1 MEVRFDDLHTTTRR
15 AVSRR
20 LLGLERT
27 NFLGAIKRKEQS
39 SVRHTYHLQC
49 TDESPGGARTIR
61 RVHAVI
67 VHRMTGS
74 RLGALRWKEDQLG
87 PAQAIVVH
95 GERHDSGHAEPWF
108 SPHHA
113 QSAPCPMTCERESA
127 NTRHPMPKIARLRNA
142 IGTVIA
148 ATVNR
153 YRARHREIVSLRRR
167 QSVRARPRPRE
178 DRSEPYCKTC
188 AMAIAETAKD
198 PDDPA
203 PIVSARRFGEALH
216 IDLQTLAQQ
225 AHVHRN
231 TISRQPA
238 SESVQR
244 FLRDALRV
252 IRAASDLTGDI
263 SKALFWYRNETL
275 PVFDYKT
282 AEQLVSDGCA
292 DDVLRFVASLEAG
305 AAG

>member
-1 MEVRFDDLHTTTRR
+1 MNSNADASVPNAGVSFDRFM
-15 AVSRR
+15 A
-20 LLGLERT
+20 
-27 NFLGAIKRKEQS
+27 
-39 SVRHTYHLQC
+39 
-49 TDESPGGARTIR
+49 
-61 RVHAVI
+61 
-67 VHRMTGS
+67 
-74 RLGALRWKEDQLG
+74 
-87 PAQAIVVH
+87 
-95 GERHDSGHAEPWF
+95 
-108 SPHHA
+108 
-113 QSAPCPMTCERESA
+113 
-127 NTRHPMPKIARLRNA
+127 
-142 IGTVIA
+142 
-148 ATVNR
+148 
-153 YRARHREIVSLRRR
+153 SLR
-167 QSVRARPRPRE
+167 
-178 DRSEPYCKTC
+178 
-188 AMAIAETAKD
+188 D

-252 IRAASDLTGDI
+252 IRAASELAGDV
-263 SKALFWYRNETL
+263 SKALFWYRNEPL

-282 AEQLVSDGCA
+282 AEQLVSDGRA